1 MSISRL
7 GIFLAAWS
15 AISASSVIDTRADD
29 TPIHG
34 IDVGT
39 PISVPDND
47 GDTWIP
53 AWAKDDYLYSPSD
66 DTGGFY
72 SPATDPG
79 GSRPAGSGNV
89 MFNRMGGA
97 QADALAF
104 CVTINTMSDYRRAT
118 EAGPDG
124 RTWKSSGCT
133 AVDGQLYLV
142 VARHKYGGP
151 DVDPT
156 CRQPA
161 ENASIIRSP
170 TTGFT
175 WVRAAQDN
183 YDHPMFPGSRFA
195 TPYFINYG
203 KDGQETVADGSDR
216 YVYAISNNG
225 FWDNGDDMVLGRVLR
240 SKLPQLN
247 GSDWQFFKQGDGAN
261 DASWSSQMTDA
272 QPILSNHNHLGMTG
286 ATYLPVQKCYLM
298 IGWYYPKGGGKMPD
312 AHSTTCWDFYTSPHP
327 WGPWKIVGSHTN
339 HPEGFYTPEICP
351 KFSSAD
357 GSKIWVFAS
366 GDFAGPYYHL
376 FLVPLTLH

>member
-1 MSISRL
+1 MSFLRQKML
-7 GIFLAAWS
+7 LAAWS
-15 AISASSVIDTRADD
+15 AILAFSVINIRADD
-29 TPIHG
+29 ASIHS

-39 PISVPDND
+39 AISVPDND
-47 GDTWIP
+47 GDTWVP
-53 AWAKDDYLYSPSD
+53 AWAKDDYLYSPSN
-66 DTGGFY
+66 DTGGFKQ
-72 SPATDPG
+72 
-79 GSRPAGSGNV
+79 AGSGNI
-89 MFNRMGGA
+89 MFNRMGGPR
-97 QADALAF
+97 ADALAF

-118 EAGPDG
+118 EGGPDG

-133 AVDGQLYLV
+133 AIDGQLYLT
-142 VARHKYGGP
+142 VARHLYGGP
-151 DVDPT
+151 TVDPL

-161 ENASIIRSP
+161 QNASIIRSP

-203 KDGQETVADGSDR
+203 KDGQQAVADGSDR
-216 YVYAISNNG
+216 YVYATSNNG

-247 GSDWQFFKQGDGAN
+247 GSDWQFYKQGDGAN
-261 DASWSSQMTDA
+261 DASWSSQMSDA
-272 QPILSNHNHLGMTG
+272 QPVITNKDHLGMSG
-286 ATYLPVQKCYLM
+286 ATYLPAQKCYLM

-312 AHSTTCWDFYTSPHP
+312 AHSTTHWDFYTSPHP
-327 WGPWKIVGSHTN
+327 WGPWKIIGSHTN

-357 GSKIWVFAS
+357 GSQIWVFAS

-376 FLVPLTLH
+376 FLVPLTIH